1 MFIQYNCG
9 NVSAGTSLTNI
20 VLRRKSKAA
29 VKSTWQMPF
38 LSKFKTLQNNV
49 LSGDM
54 YVCSKNVF
62 ERQNHGKNKGEDSS
76 SLWEEGGDA
85 RGMERY
91 TTVRNVVLY

>member
-1 MFIQYNCG
+1 
-9 NVSAGTSLTNI
+9 
-20 VLRRKSKAA
+20 
-29 VKSTWQMPF
+29 MPF

-62 ERQNHGKNKGEDSS
+62 ERQIMVKIKDRIIVPSG
-76 SLWEEGGDA
+76 EEGGDA